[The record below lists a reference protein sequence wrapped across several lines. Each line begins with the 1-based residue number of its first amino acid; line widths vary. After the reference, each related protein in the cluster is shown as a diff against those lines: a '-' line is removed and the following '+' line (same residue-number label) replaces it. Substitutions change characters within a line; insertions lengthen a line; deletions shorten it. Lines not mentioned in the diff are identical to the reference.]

1 MAGFEPTTFWSRTKR
16 ASQTALHP
24 GKTKKILANSS
35 LDYYLVM
42 QKQLLLLEVEGK
54 IEKSFTYKHLQIL
67 FVNICGIYYHVVQ

>member
-1 MAGFEPTTFWSRTKR
+1 
-16 ASQTALHP
+16 
-24 GKTKKILANSS
+24 
-35 LDYYLVM
+35 M